1 VENTNRALYLAEWA
15 KAANRVLEIAVGILV
30 EHHLKT
36 TDDLFDVRPEDRI
49 SGTPQASLERFPWLA
64 LPPSRP
70 SVPSRDVPRLPHI
83 SPREVVER
91 NDSVTTLA

>member
-1 VENTNRALYLAEWA
+1 MENTNRALYLAEWA
-15 KAANRVLEIAVGILV
+15 KAGNRVLAIAVGILV

-49 SGTPQASLERFPWLA
+49 SGTPQASLERFFQRLHAAKCAEAAARRAMAQTGVMVAA
-64 LPPSRP
+64 LTM
-70 SVPSRDVPRLPHI
+70 
-83 SPREVVER
+83 E

>member
-15 KAANRVLEIAVGILV
+15 KAGNRLLAIAVGILV

-36 TDDLFDVRPEDRI
+36 TDHLFDVRPEDRI
-49 SGTPQASLERFPWLA
+49 SGTPQASLERFFQQLHAAKCAEAAARRAMAQTGVMVAA
-64 LPPSRP
+64 LTM
-70 SVPSRDVPRLPHI
+70 
-83 SPREVVER
+83 E

>member
-1 VENTNRALYLAEWA
+1 LYLAEWA
-15 KAANRVLEIAVGILV
+15 KAGYRVLAIAVGILV

-49 SGTPQASLERFPWLA
+49 SGTPQASLERFFQRLHAAKCAEAAARRAMAQTGVMVAA
-64 LPPSRP
+64 LTM
-70 SVPSRDVPRLPHI
+70 
-83 SPREVVER
+83 E